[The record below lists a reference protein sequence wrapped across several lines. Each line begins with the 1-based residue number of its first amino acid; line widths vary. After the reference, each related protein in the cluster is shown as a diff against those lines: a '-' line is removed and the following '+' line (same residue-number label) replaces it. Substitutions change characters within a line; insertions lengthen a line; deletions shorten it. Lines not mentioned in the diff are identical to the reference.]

1 MNKIKI
7 CLESFKCFEDITFYL
22 NNITFLTGAN
32 ASGKSSLIQ
41 ALLLADSTLTGC
53 GGEETSEITISL
65 CDPQR
70 ALDLGNVDNLIN
82 HKGLD
87 KVRIK
92 IADTE
97 LEFRGEDEVSLG
109 SLLMYINTNKENT
122 LGCITYLNAERIGP
136 RLETSLDKTNKQR
149 CGCHGENTASVI
161 LNNDFTK
168 IPASKCR
175 QPNLD
180 KERNFRIELD
190 SWLNLIFP
198 GISITINSTG
208 ATKCQLM
215 VNNERLEDKNVAT
228 NVGFGIS
235 YVLPILVSCLLAKD
249 NETII
254 IENPE
259 AHLHAKAQSNMGYFL
274 GTMAASG
281 LRILVETHSEH
292 IINGVRR
299 LLAGSE
305 VLKPE
310 AVTIYFMEAEEE
322 QIKQTEI
329 SIDKDGNLSAFP
341 IDFFDQ
347 QRQDSKDIF
356 EHLRNRQI
364 EEYGKHSDNTRRC

>member
-7 CLESFKCFEDITFYL
+7 CLESFKCFEDITFHL

-41 ALLLADSTLTGC
+41 ALLLADSALTGC
-53 GGEETSEITISL
+53 GGKETKEITIPL

-70 ALDLGNVDNLIN
+70 ALDLGSVDNLIN
-82 HKGLD
+82 RKGLD

-97 LEFRGEDEVSLG
+97 LEFKGEDEVSLG

-136 RLETSLDKTNKQR
+136 RLETNLDKTNKQH

-175 QPNLD
+175 QPSLEN
-180 KERNFRIELD
+180 ERNFRIELD
-190 SWLNLIFP
+190 LWMNLIFP
-198 GISITINSTG
+198 GITITINSTG
-208 ATKCQLM
+208 TTKCQLM

-281 LRILVETHSEH
+281 LRIIVETHSEH
-292 IINGVRR
+292 IINGIRR

-310 AVTIYFMEAEEE
+310 AVTIYFMEAEEK

-356 EHLRNRQI
+356 EHLRNR
-364 EEYGKHSDNTRRC
+364 